1 MAKIING
8 NPLPNIPWQDRP
20 AGCDDVVWRYDANP
34 IIKRNPAKG
43 CQRVFNSAVVPWGDE
58 FIGVFRADTT
68 ITTPNLHVGHSKD
81 GINWEIEPE
90 SIDWRDENGEPFT
103 STYYYDP
110 RVTWIEDA
118 YYVVWCTEDHGPVL
132 GMGKT
137 QDFKSFTRLPNIT
150 LPFNRN
156 GVPFPRKVNG
166 KYLMFNRP
174 SDDGHTPF
182 GDIWLSES
190 PDLIYWGNHKHVMAR
205 GTNVWW
211 ESTKIGAGNV
221 PIETDEGWLVFYHGV
236 INTCNGYVYSFGAML
251 CDLED
256 PSKVLYRGREYLIT
270 PEKDYETVGFVPN
283 VCFPCAT
290 LADADTGRI
299 AIYYGAADTYVAL
312 AFTTVDDVIDY
323 LKNNHQ

>member
-1 MAKIING
+1 MAKILG
-8 NPLPNIPWQDRP
+8 PELKNIPWQDRP
-20 AGCDDVVWRYDANP
+20 EGCDNTVWRYSQNP

-81 GINWEIEPE
+81 GINWEIEVDA
-90 SIDWRDENGEPFT
+90 IDWRDENGEPFT

-118 YYVVWCTEDHGPVL
+118 YYVMWCTEQGGPVL
-132 GMGKT
+132 GLGKT
-137 QDFKSFTRLPNIT
+137 TDFKNFTRLPNVT

-174 SDDGHTPF
+174 SDDGHPPF

-190 PDLIYWGNHKHVMAR
+190 PDLVYWGNHKHVMAR

-221 PIETDEGWLVFYHGV
+221 PIETDEGWLLIYHGV
-236 INTCNGYVYSFGAML
+236 ITTCQGYVYRMGAAL
-251 CDLED
+251 LDKDE
-256 PSKVLYRGREYLIT
+256 PWKVLYRTSDYIMAPYE
-270 PEKDYETVGFVPN
+270 DYEMNGDVPN
-283 VCFPCAT
+283 VTFPCAT
-290 LADADTGRI
+290 LCDAATGRI
-299 AIYYGAADTYVAL
+299 AIYYGCADTVTGL
-312 AFTTVDDVIDY
+312 AFPTVDTLLDY
-323 LKNNHQ
+323 IKANPLK

>member
-8 NPLPNIPWQDRP
+8 VSLPNIPWQDRP
-20 AGCDDVVWRYDANP
+20 EGCDNTVWRYSQNP

-81 GINWEIEPE
+81 GINWEIEVDA
-90 SIDWRDENGEPFT
+90 IDWRDENGNPFT

-118 YYVVWCTEDHGPVL
+118 YYIMWCTEQGGPVL
-132 GMGKT
+132 GLGKT
-137 QDFKSFTRLPNIT
+137 TDFKNFTRLPNVT

-190 PDLIYWGNHKHVMAR
+190 PDMIYWGNHKHVMAR

-236 INTCNGYVYSFGAML
+236 VNTCNGFVYSFGAVL
-251 CDLED
+251 LDLED
-256 PSKVLYRGREYLIT
+256 PSKVLYRGKEYLIT
-270 PEKDYETVGFVPN
+270 PEKDYETTGFVPN
-283 VCFPCAT
+283 VCFPCAC

-312 AFTTVDDVIDY
+312 AFTTVDEVLDY

>member
-8 NPLPNIPWQDRP
+8 ASLPNIPWQDRP

-43 CQRVFNSAVVPWGDE
+43 CARVFNSAVVPWEDG
-58 FIGVFRADTT
+58 FVGVFRADSTVV
-68 ITTPNLHVGHSKD
+68 TPALHVGYSKN
-81 GINWEIEPE
+81 GIDWEIEE
-90 SIDWRDENGEPFT
+90 KEIDWRDENGNPFT

-110 RVTWIEDA
+110 RVTWLEDA
-118 YYVVWCTEDHGPVL
+118 YYIVWCTEQGGPVL

-137 QDFKSFTRLPNIT
+137 TDFKNFTRLENTT

-182 GDIWLSES
+182 GNIWLSES
-190 PDLIYWGNHKHVMAR
+190 PDLVYWGKHKLVMTR
-205 GTNVWW
+205 GTDLWW

-236 INTCNGYVYSFGAML
+236 VNTCNGFVYSFGAVL
-251 CDLED
+251 LDLED

-270 PEKDYETVGFVPN
+270 PEEDYETTGFVPN

-290 LADADTGRI
+290 LVDADTGRI

-312 AFTTVDDVIDY
+312 AFTTVDDVVDY

>member
-8 NPLPNIPWQDRP
+8 VSLPNIPWQDRP
-20 AGCDDVVWRYDANP
+20 EGCDNVVWRYDANP

-43 CQRVFNSAVVPWGDE
+43 CQRVFNSAVVPWEDG

-90 SIDWRDENGEPFT
+90 AIDWRDENGEPFT
-103 STYYYDP
+103 SMYYYDP

-118 YYVVWCTEDHGPVL
+118 YYIVWCTEQGGPVL

-137 QDFKSFTRLPNIT
+137 TDFKNFTRLPNTT

-182 GDIWLSES
+182 GNIWLSES
-190 PDLIYWGNHKHVMAR
+190 NDMVYWGNHKLVMTR
-205 GTNVWW
+205 GTDIWW

-236 INTCNGYVYSFGAML
+236 INTCNGFVYSFGAVL
-251 CDLED
+251 LDLED

-270 PEKDYETVGFVPN
+270 PEEDYETVGFVPN

-290 LADADTGRI
+290 LTDADTGRI

-312 AFTTVDDVIDY
+312 AFTTVDEVIDY

>member
-8 NPLPNIPWQDRP
+8 APLPNIPWQDRP

-34 IIKRNPAKG
+34 IIPRNPAKG
-43 CQRVFNSAVVPWGDE
+43 CARVFNSAVVPWGDE
-58 FIGVFRADTT
+58 YIGVFRADHTVV
-68 ITTPNLHVGHSKD
+68 TPALHVGHSKD
-81 GINWEIEPE
+81 GINWEIDPTP
-90 SIDWRDENGEPFT
+90 IDWRDENGEPFA

-110 RVTWIEDA
+110 RVTWLEDA
-118 YYVVWCTEDHGPVL
+118 YYIVWCTDDHGPVL
-132 GMGKT
+132 GLGKT
-137 QDFKSFTRLPNIT
+137 NDFKSFTRLPNTT

-166 KYLMFNRP
+166 KYLMLNRP

-182 GDIWLSES
+182 GNIWLSES
-190 PDLIYWGNHKHVMAR
+190 PDLVYWGKHKLVMAR
-205 GTNVWW
+205 GTDLWW

-236 INTCNGYVYSFGAML
+236 VNTCNGFVYSFGAVL
-251 CDLED
+251 LDLED
-256 PSKVLYRGREYLIT
+256 PSKVLYRGKEYLIT
-270 PEKDYETVGFVPN
+270 PEKDYETTGFVPN

-290 LADADTGRI
+290 LVDADTGRI

-312 AFTTVDDVIDY
+312 AFTTVDDVVKY
-323 LKNNHQ
+323 LKENHQ